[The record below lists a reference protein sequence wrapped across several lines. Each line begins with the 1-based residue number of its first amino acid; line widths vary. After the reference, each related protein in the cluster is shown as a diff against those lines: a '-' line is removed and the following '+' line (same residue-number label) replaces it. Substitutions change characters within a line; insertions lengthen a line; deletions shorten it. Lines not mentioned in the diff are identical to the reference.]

1 MAKEVMIETEL
12 IGTLI
17 NAGIGGAIASLIIY
31 LIYKLVS
38 RLALDVGMKMVHA
51 FESQADAI
59 TRQAQ
64 SMEILTESI
73 KDFVGRDGSEH
84 REMLVLLRFIAQQQQ
99 IFEEVRSEHIN
110 RKEQAHP
117 YCPVKSSKD

>member
-1 MAKEVMIETEL
+1 METEL

-17 NAGIGGAIASLIIY
+17 NAGVGGAIASLIIY

-38 RLALDVGMKMVHA
+38 RLALDIGMKMVHA

-99 IFEEVRSEHIN
+99 TFEEVRSEHIN

>member
-12 IGTLI
+12 VGTLI